1 MRRRKITY
9 NAPVIL
15 TFTLLSGAALLLGDL
30 TGGTTTHEIFSVYRG
45 SLLSPLFYLRLFTHV
60 LGHSSFAHYAG
71 NFIYIL
77 LLGPAV
83 EEKYGSRR
91 LLGMILLT
99 AGITGLLQVLIYPNV
114 ALLGASGI
122 VYMLI
127 VLNSATNF
135 QRGEIP
141 LTLIIVAVFF
151 IGSQVYAGI
160 TANDQI
166 SQLAHIIGGITGGV
180 LGLCRGAK
188 GVRR

>member
-1 MRRRKITY
+1 MKRRKITY

-15 TFTLLSGAALLLGDL
+15 TFTLLAGAALLLGDL
-30 TGGTTTHEIFSVYRG
+30 TDGASTRQFFSVYRA
-45 SLLSPLFYLRLFTHV
+45 SLLSPLFYLRLFTHA
-60 LGHSSFAHYAG
+60 LGHSGFSHYAG

-91 LLGMILLT
+91 LLWMILFT
-99 AGITGLLQVLIYPNV
+99 AGLTGLLQVILYPNT

-141 LTLIIVAVFF
+141 LTLIIVTVFF
-151 IGSQVYAGI
+151 IGGQVYSGL
-160 TANDQI
+160 TAADNI
-166 SQLAHIIGGITGGV
+166 SQLAHIVGGLTGGV
-180 LGLCRGAK
+180 LGLYRGSRARK
-188 GVRR
+188 R